1 MGENR
6 ELRVPKID
14 LKVGRKHLDFP
25 QATCELARAKQR
37 FIARCA
43 WSDI

>member
-6 ELRVPKID
+6 ELRMPKID

-25 QATCELARAKQR
+25 QA
-37 FIARCA
+37 CA
-43 WSDI
+43 S